1 MYLNVIMM
9 WSVTDFSA
17 FIAANN
23 CIIEQRNEK
32 FN

>member
-9 WSVTDFSA
+9 WSEAEFSA

-23 CIIEQRNEK
+23 CIIEQRNKK